1 MVSSRGCVGIII
13 MKNGGEISHIDQ
25 NGRWYGPTDST
36 FPRKREDLSRLIQI
50 DGRCSCMPQ
59 AVGKRSLR
67 YDLHISCTGG
77 CYVLD
82 TCVDARALVR
92 SLVVL
97 PVEEVVRDRFE
108 MFSLLG
114 EK

>member
-1 MVSSRGCVGIII
+1 MFS
-13 MKNGGEISHIDQ
+13 N
-25 NGRWYGPTDST
+25 RWKVLVPAT
-36 FPRKREDLSRLIQI
+36 R
-50 DGRCSCMPQ
+50 
-59 AVGKRSLR
+59 VGKRSLR

-97 PVEEVVRDRFE
+97 LVEEVVRDRFE